1 MKLEEYYTIG
11 ELLLNETSST
21 KQEFDPKIGSGVES
35 SNKKEQEKAVRDI
48 TKNAEKLDKDG
59 RREDKPVKPRVE
71 FPDYNKTTLDVNFE
85 YDPGK
90 EWKDRV
96 EAQAEG
102 YPSVQNKEKNG
113 YDQSLDFEGNKNFYQ
128 ARKEMSKDR
137 NDLDTIERESGLK
150 ARIKK
155 DEIDYSNK
163 TAFNEAKQ
171 IKRLKFKNTIFL
183 SESQVLSKVP
193 EDYRIDENRFY
204 MQDKT
209 GTDYLI
215 ECKADPF
222 GYVHMEITNKF
233 NKQAINEELEKMKRL
248 AGYRYSDDNKKVD
261 SKNIETMSESISSFR
276 EKLNK

>member
-11 ELLLNETSST
+11 ELLLNETSNT